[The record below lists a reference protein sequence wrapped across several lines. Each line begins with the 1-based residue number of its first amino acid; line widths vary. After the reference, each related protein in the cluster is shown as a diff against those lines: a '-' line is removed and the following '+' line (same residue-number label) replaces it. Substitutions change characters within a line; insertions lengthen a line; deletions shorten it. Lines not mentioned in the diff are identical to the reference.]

1 MLEQFMIN
9 EELIGEDYETT
20 VQAYLARDE
29 KFNLQAEVILSNG
42 LRKLGYDGNKI
53 WFLNGNLQN
62 DSMELNNGHLKD
74 ILANNDVEKFYR
86 SLNLNALNYLG
97 Y

>member
-1 MLEQFMIN
+1 MIN